1 MDFRAKHFFMKPLRV
16 LNNYGKLPD
25 ANLNQKAIDV
35 KNGLTNNPNFTPAL
49 PSLANLIALQ
59 EAFETALAMV
69 ASRDRV
75 KIAEK
80 NQARLSLVQCLSQ
93 LALEV
98 NAQANGDRVKLLSS
112 GFDIA
117 NASESN
123 TSITPPA
130 DFKITEGLN
139 SGELKF
145 SCKKVLYAICYAF
158 DYTDELPPEDTK
170 WMSISASTR
179 ELTIKGLRSGTR
191 IYGRI
196 KAIGTKGQEASSEI
210 LSKIVQ

>member
-1 MDFRAKHFFMKPLRV
+1 MKTLKALIDYR
-16 LNNYGKLPD
+16 KLSD
-25 ANLNQKAIDV
+25 TNLNQKAIDV

-49 PSLANLIALQ
+49 PSLANFIALQ
-59 EAFETALAMV
+59 EAYEAALAMV
-69 ASRDRV
+69 ASRDRI

-80 NQARLSLVQCLSQ
+80 NQARLALVDGMYQ

-98 NAQANGDRVKLLSS
+98 NAAANGDQAKLLSS
-112 GFDIA
+112 GFDI
-117 NASESN
+117 SQTGESN
-123 TSITPPA
+123 TSITSPA
-130 DFKITEGLN
+130 EFKIAEGVN

-145 SCKKVLYAICYAF
+145 SCKKVLYAICYIF
-158 DYTDELPPEDTK
+158 EYTDELPTEDTK
-170 WMSISASTR
+170 WTAIPCSTR

>member
-1 MDFRAKHFFMKPLRV
+1 MKPLRA

-80 NQARLSLVQCLSQ
+80 NQARLALIDGMNQ

-98 NAQANGDRVKLLSS
+98 NAAANGDRAKLLSS
-112 GFDIA
+112 GFDI
-117 NASESN
+117 SQTGESN
-123 TSITPPA
+123 TSIASPA
-130 DFKITEGLN
+130 EFKIAEGIN

-145 SCKKVLYAICYAF
+145 SCKKVLYAICYVF
-158 DYTDELPPEDTK
+158 EYTDELPTENTK
-170 WMSISASTR
+170 WNSIPMATR
-179 ELTIKGLRSGTR
+179 ELTIKGLRSGIR